1 MKTDFD
7 ESAILKRQRAA
18 LHRLFSDL
26 FWRGRQTAGNRKV
39 ASTTVFARKV
49 MPMLLFALV
58 GIVLPLLSWKSP
70 LLIQASLAHAM
81 TFMMVGM
88 TLATSC
94 GTLLFNDQES
104 DILLHRPVSATMILQ
119 AKVKVILTQTFLMAL
134 ALNVAGLV
142 VGVVRGGGSWRYIP
156 VHVVSLFL
164 LSLLAVASVVLAFHL
179 CLKLFG
185 RERLNS
191 MITTSQV
198 LVGVA
203 IMVGGQLVPRLMGQ
217 MDIAQFKDSWWIFA
231 LPPVWFGSMDT
242 LAVELAPSF
251 PLLLAAFLAVAGTG
265 LVAWLAFSKLSG
277 SYDKAVL
284 ALNEHGAS
292 PGKPARGGERWT
304 VRVAGWGPIRYWLRD
319 PVERAAFLLTA
330 AQLTRARDVKL
341 RIYPVIGQF
350 SAYPLIFLIGS
361 RSDPFS
367 TMMGFMSGFLG
378 TIPLTLVGL
387 LRYSEE
393 YRGAELFR
401 FAPLGSSAALFFGAR
416 KAAML
421 FVFLPVVLAW
431 SVLFLVVGD
440 GGQALV
446 MMLPGLMV
454 AHVLSLVPGVLSPL
468 VPFSETQ
475 AESKGMGNGCLP
487 MLFGFGGAMTV
498 GGLTSLA
505 KYQGWFWIWLPSVAV
520 VCLILDFIFRRVIRG
535 RVGFEEE

>member
-1 MKTDFD
+1 M
-7 ESAILKRQRAA
+7 SASPDDMAMRKRQGAA

-39 ASTTVFARKV
+39 PSHTVFARKV
-49 MPMLLFALV
+49 MPLFLFALV
-58 GIVLPLLSWKSP
+58 GMVLPLLGHKSP
-70 LLIQASLAHAM
+70 TLVQASLAHAM

-119 AKVKVILTQTFLMAL
+119 AKVKVILTQTFFLAL
-134 ALNVAGLV
+134 ALNLAGMI
-142 VGVVRGGGSWRYIP
+142 VGVFRQGGSWRYVP
-156 VHVVSLFL
+156 AHVLSLFL
-164 LSLLAVASVVLAFHL
+164 LSLLAVGSVVLAFHL
-179 CLKLFG
+179 CLKFFG

-203 IMVGGQLVPRLMGQ
+203 IMVGGQVVPRMMRQ
-217 MDIAQFKDSWWIFA
+217 VDVTQFTDSVWIFA
-231 LPPVWFGSMDT
+231 LPPVWFGSLDA
-242 LAVELAPSF
+242 LAVDLAPAFS
-251 PLLLAAFLAVAGTG
+251 LWLAAGLAFGVTG
-265 LVAWLAFSKLSG
+265 LVAWLAFSRLSG
-277 SYDKAVL
+277 SYDRAVL
-284 ALNEHGAS
+284 ALNEHVAS
-292 PGKPARGGERWT
+292 PGQAARGGERWT
-304 VRVAGWGPIRYWLRD
+304 TRLAGWGPMRWWLRD

-341 RIYPVIGQF
+341 RIYPVIAQF
-350 SAYPLIFLIGS
+350 AAYPLIFMMGS
-361 RSDPFS
+361 RND
-367 TMMGFMSGFLG
+367 THGIMAGLMSGFLG

-387 LRYSEE
+387 LRFSEE

-401 FAPLGSSAALFFGAR
+401 FAPIGSPGALFFGAR

-421 FVFLPVVLAW
+421 FVFAPVVLAW
-431 SVLFLVVGD
+431 ILLFTLVWKA
-440 GGQALV
+440 GQTLV
-446 MMLPGLMV
+446 ILLPGLMV
-454 AHVLSLVPGVLSPL
+454 AHVLGLLPGVLSPL

-487 MLFGFGGAMTV
+487 MVLGFGGALTI

-505 KYQGWFWIWLPSVAV
+505 KHQGWLWPWMAGVAV
-520 VCLILDFIFRRVIRG
+520 VCVALAAVFRRVIRS
-535 RVGFEEE
+535 RVGFEED